1 MAKFTLDT
9 DPEDHI
15 DFLLIGIVSHAK
27 PYRLCWSLNKI
38 MNFNLVKTEE
48 KIELNN
54 ARKKQQFVFE
64 IYNFEDEESRIN
76 YYLIPNKSGTGYLI
90 PELKHVDFLLVLK
103 ENLSADVNSIIDQ
116 IRQSDQVMT
125 CFEINTE
132 EVKSLENLLF

>member
-27 PYRLCWSLNKI
+27 PYRLCWNLNKT
-38 MNFNLVKTEE
+38 MHFNLVSTNE
-48 KIELNN
+48 KIEISN
-54 ARKKQQFVFE
+54 ARKKQHFVFE
-64 IYNFEDEESRIN
+64 IYNYNDEESRIN

-90 PELKHVDFLLVLK
+90 PELKHVDYILMLK
-103 ENLSADVNSIIDQ
+103 ENLTADINLIIDQ